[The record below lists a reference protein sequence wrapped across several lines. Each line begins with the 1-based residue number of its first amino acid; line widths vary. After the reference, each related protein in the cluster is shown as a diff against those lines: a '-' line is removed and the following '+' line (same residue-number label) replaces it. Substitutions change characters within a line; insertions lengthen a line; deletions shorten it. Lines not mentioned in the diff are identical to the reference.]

1 MILSFTLIPLFHFF
15 YTIFILIISMLECAT
30 NKNKPF
36 TSKFQVNSC
45 LDSHKDSRVDQSEH
59 WRVWSNK

>member
-45 LDSHKDSRVDQSEH
+45 LDSHKDSRVD
-59 WRVWSNK
+59 